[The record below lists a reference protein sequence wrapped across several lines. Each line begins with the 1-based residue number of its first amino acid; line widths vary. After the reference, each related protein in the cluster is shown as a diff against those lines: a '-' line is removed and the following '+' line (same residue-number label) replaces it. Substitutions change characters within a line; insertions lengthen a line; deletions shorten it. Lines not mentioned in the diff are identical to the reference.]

1 MTNDIFAEN
10 AWYFRNAL
18 VRANYNNLKLGIHAT
33 QKYLD
38 RFFANLLLGKN
49 NELKN
54 RDLLVTVSTDEPANE
69 LVNDTV
75 NEPVKI
81 TATQQNVLNAI
92 KENSDFTVLQI
103 AKRVNVSESTVKR
116 ATNALKAAGWI
127 ERVGS
132 DKTGHWVVK

>member
-1 MTNDIFAEN
+1 M
-10 AWYFRNAL
+10 
-18 VRANYNNLKLGIHAT
+18 LGE
-33 QKYLD
+33 
-38 RFFANLLLGKN
+38 N

-54 RDLLVTVSTDEPANE
+54 RDLLVTVSPDDPVNE

-81 TATQQNVLNAI
+81 TATQQNVLKTI
-92 KENSDFTVLQI
+92 KENTDFTVLQI
-103 AKRVNVSESTVKR
+103 ATRVGISIATVKR
-116 ATNALKAAGWI
+116 AISVLKSAGLI

>member
-1 MTNDIFAEN
+1 
-10 AWYFRNAL
+10 
-18 VRANYNNLKLGIHAT
+18 
-33 QKYLD
+33 
-38 RFFANLLLGKN
+38 LLGEN

-54 RDLLVTVSTDEPANE
+54 RDLLVTVSPDDPVNE

-81 TATQQNVLNAI
+81 TATQQNVLKTI
-92 KENSDFTVLQI
+92 KENTDFTVLQI
-103 AKRVNVSESTVKR
+103 ATRVGISIATVKR
-116 ATNALKAAGWI
+116 AISVLKSAGLI